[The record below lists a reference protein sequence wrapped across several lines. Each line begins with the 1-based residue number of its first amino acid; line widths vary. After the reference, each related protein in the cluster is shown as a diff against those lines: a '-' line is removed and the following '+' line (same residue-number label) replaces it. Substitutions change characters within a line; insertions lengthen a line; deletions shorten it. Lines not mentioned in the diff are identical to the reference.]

1 MESPP
6 QILRASA
13 GLIIKYAEC
22 LIIDMNDHLSNS
34 HKSVILLI
42 NSVTNYKTILL
53 CGYNHKEMRLMLGK
67 HFG

>member
-34 HKSVILLI
+34 HEFQILPINSITKYANILLA
-42 NSVTNYKTILL
+42 
-53 CGYNHKEMRLMLGK
+53 GYDHEVLELISGK
-67 HFG
+67 PFR